1 MFSPEQNLDWRLM
14 LLLDVICGEEQS
26 GGAAGE
32 PNTNK
37 EEHAQL
43 WSRGQRDY
51 SEAGQGCVLFFI
63 ALYMLAL
70 VWFGFFDVPIAP
82 RAFNV

>member
-1 MFSPEQNLDWRLM
+1 MRVVDGKDQH
-14 LLLDVICGEEQS
+14 S
-26 GGAAGE
+26 GMYIYRAAGE
-32 PNTNK
+32 TNTNK

-43 WSRGQRDY
+43 WSPGQRDY